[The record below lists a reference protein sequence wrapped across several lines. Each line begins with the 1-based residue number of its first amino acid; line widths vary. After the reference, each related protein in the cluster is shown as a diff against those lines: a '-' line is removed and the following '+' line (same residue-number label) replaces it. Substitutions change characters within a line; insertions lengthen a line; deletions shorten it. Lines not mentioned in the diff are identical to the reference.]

1 MLIRTVV
8 IIVSMLMMNLATA
21 EGARSIQDIV
31 EQKCSICHGDQGEG
45 SSAYPRLAGQHAEYI
60 AKQLADFKAGRRVGT
75 MNEMAADLTNDE
87 MVALA
92 DHFSTMP
99 SLSHIVRNKDFA
111 AVGSYLYHNGNEY
124 SGVPACAS
132 CHGEE
137 GKGSVKLPRIAGQH
151 KNYLSWQ
158 LQDFNTRKRTND
170 NAIMHSIA
178 SKLTAFEIEALS
190 LYVSGM

>member
-1 MLIRTVV
+1 
-8 IIVSMLMMNLATA
+8 MLMMNLATA